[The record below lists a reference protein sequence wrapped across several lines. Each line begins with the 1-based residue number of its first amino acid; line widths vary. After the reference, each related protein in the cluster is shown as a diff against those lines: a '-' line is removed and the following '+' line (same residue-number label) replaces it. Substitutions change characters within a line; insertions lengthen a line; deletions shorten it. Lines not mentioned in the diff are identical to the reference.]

1 MKEGAQVVFRLPC
14 SLGPLLQGEGYLQ
27 GAFPVRVSQGSGGKK
42 SLSAGLCGLPRL
54 LSIPVLTSSPR
65 KRRGATGRERKIE
78 GDRVR
83 RVCCFKTGGEYL

>member
-14 SLGPLLQGEGYLQ
+14 SLDPLLQGERYLQ

-65 KRRGATGRERKIE
+65 KRERSDGERKK
-78 GDRVR
+78 D
-83 RVCCFKTGGEYL
+83 

>member
-27 GAFPVRVSQGSGGKK
+27 GAFPVRVSQGAGGKK

-65 KRRGATGRERKIE
+65 KRERSDGERKK
-78 GDRVR
+78 D
-83 RVCCFKTGGEYL
+83 